1 MRRAR
6 APSDSPTAL
15 ADIPAEGL
23 VSWDL
28 SPETCR
34 RSPQWAGT
42 RAHGHA
48 RPDSPRDRDRLAASS
63 TFSFRRG
70 RTLARVIRVQGC
82 TIVLCACRNCARF
95 AYACET
101 SMSIW
106 FSMCVSGCVCGVW
119 CVWVCSDWY
128 LPSLRPGA
136 SWGSE
141 EQEVAECSSTQ
152 FSSA

>member
-1 MRRAR
+1 MLAPPATVPPRLLIFLRRDSCREICRLKRAGGARNGLAR
-6 APSDSPTAL
+6 APMATRTQTLRVTGL
-15 ADIPAEGL
+15 A
-23 VSWDL
+23 
-28 SPETCR
+28 
-34 RSPQWAGT
+34 
-42 RAHGHA
+42 
-48 RPDSPRDRDRLAASS
+48 
-63 TFSFRRG
+63 
-70 RTLARVIRVQGC
+70 LARVIRVQGC